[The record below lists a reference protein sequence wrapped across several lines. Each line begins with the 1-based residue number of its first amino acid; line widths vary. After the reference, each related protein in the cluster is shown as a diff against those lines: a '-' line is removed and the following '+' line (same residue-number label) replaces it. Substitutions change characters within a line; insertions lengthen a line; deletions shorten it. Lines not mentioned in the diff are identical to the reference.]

1 MWEFSPFLGKNIP
14 EPGHFGPT
22 VISTGQFWF
31 HAADECTIAIRVR
44 GIDSIIYI
52 VDDDR
57 DVRSSISFML
67 GTSGTR
73 SRPFA
78 SGIDFIDSLDHLEP
92 GCILLDVR
100 MPDIDGIGVL
110 GELAKR
116 DITWPVIIMTGHGE
130 VALAVET
137 MKLGAIDFLEKPFEE
152 TLLHSSLERAA
163 TLLEAEAGESERRRE
178 AKSRVASLTDREREV
193 LRGLLAGMP
202 NKLIAHRF
210 GISLRT
216 AEMHRANMMQRLGV
230 KSLADALRI
239 AGDGDLKPLD

>member
-1 MWEFSPFLGKNIP
+1 
-14 EPGHFGPT
+14 
-22 VISTGQFWF
+22 
-31 HAADECTIAIRVR
+31 VR
-44 GIDSIIYI
+44 GIDSTVYII
-52 VDDDR
+52 DDDR

-67 GTSGTR
+67 GTSGTP

-78 SGIDFIDSLDHLEP
+78 SGADFLESLDHLEP

-100 MPDIDGIGVL
+100 MPEMDGVEVL
-110 GELAKR
+110 EELARR
-116 DITWPVIIMTGHGE
+116 DIGWPVIIMTGHGE

-152 TLLHSSLERAA
+152 NILHTCLQRAA
-163 TLLEAEAGESERRRE
+163 AMLETETGASERRRE
-178 AKSRVASLTDREREV
+178 AKSRVTHLTERERDV

-239 AGDGDLKPLD
+239 GDLKPLD